1 MYSTTKFPF
10 PVDIRKLCEVIFHLL
25 GMLLCINISRKNFSN
40 FWNLG
45 NNRQEASTVSDSE
58 LIDALQRLI
67 HDYGYSEVQRGLREL
82 KSSDLPRKNLR
93 RSKKN
98 EISSS
103 SRATAKP
110 KKHSSRITAPE
121 YVAKAE
127 ISSERRPLVDEL
139 SRRFE
144 NKSFLPTFGDV
155 RNFCQIYGID
165 EPATRSRASAIP
177 RLFEFFSA
185 MEVHEIRRILDD
197 GMFSGP
203 SRLGPIADAIRRSAV
218 RRATAHPSDT
228 ETASTEVSG
237 ETRA

>member
-1 MYSTTKFPF
+1 
-10 PVDIRKLCEVIFHLL
+10 
-25 GMLLCINISRKNFSN
+25 MLLCIEISRKSFST
-40 FWNLG
+40 FWNS
-45 NNRQEASTVSDSE
+45 NSSRQEASTVSDSD
-58 LIDALQRLI
+58 LRNALQRLI
-67 HDYGYSEVQRGLREL
+67 QDHGYSEVHRGLREL
-82 KSSDLPRKNLR
+82 KSSGLPRKSPH
-93 RSKKN
+93 RSKKD

-103 SRATAKP
+103 SRATPRP
-110 KKHSSRITAPE
+110 KKRSSRITAPE

-165 EPATRSRASAIP
+165 EPASRSRAGAIP
-177 RLFEFFSA
+177 RLFKFLAA
-185 MEVHEIRRILDD
+185 MEAHEIRRILDD

-218 RRATAHPSDT
+218 RRATTHPSDT
-228 ETASTEVSG
+228 EAASPEVSG

>member
-1 MYSTTKFPF
+1 
-10 PVDIRKLCEVIFHLL
+10 
-25 GMLLCINISRKNFSN
+25 MLLYIKISGKNFSA
-40 FWNLG
+40 FWNSSD
-45 NNRQEASTVSDSE
+45 NRQEASTVSDSG
-58 LIDALQRLI
+58 LRSALQRLI
-67 HDYGYSEVQRGLREL
+67 QYHGYSEVQRGLREL

-93 RSKKN
+93 RSKKD
-98 EISSS
+98 EMSSS
-103 SRATAKP
+103 NRATAKP
-110 KKHSSRITAPE
+110 KRLSSRVTAPE

-165 EPATRSRASAIP
+165 EPASRSRASAIP
-177 RLFEFFSA
+177 RLFKFLAA
-185 MEVHEIRRILDD
+185 MEADEIRRILDD

-218 RRATAHPSDT
+218 RRATAHPSMTPAPPSDT
-228 ETASTEVSG
+228 ETASPEVSG